1 MTIQAA
7 DDLKAL
13 MQSTRRIALVGLSNN
28 PDRPSYRVA
37 QYLIAAGYDVV
48 PVNPGLREV
57 LGRVCYP
64 NLRAIE
70 GPVDMVDVFRRSE
83 EVAAI
88 TDDAIAIG
96 AKSLWLQLGVIDEA
110 SAERAAAAGLAVVMD
125 RCIKIDHYA
134 LLA

>member
-13 MQSTRRIALVGLSNN
+13 MQSTRRIAVVGLSNN

-110 SAERAAAAGLAVVMD
+110 SAERAAVAGLAVVMD